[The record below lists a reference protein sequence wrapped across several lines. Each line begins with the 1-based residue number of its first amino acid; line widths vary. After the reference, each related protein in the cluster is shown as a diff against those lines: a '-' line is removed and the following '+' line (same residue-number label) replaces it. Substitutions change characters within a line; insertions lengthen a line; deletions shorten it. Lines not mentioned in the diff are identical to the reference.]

1 MKIYVN
7 NLTID
12 TVEDDIRKAFGA
24 FGEVDRVNIA
34 RSSVDGLSRGFGFV
48 DVVTDADGRAMI
60 SGMNGSELLGHTLK
74 VNQARKKTD
83 K

>member
-7 NLTID
+7 NLTSD

-24 FGEVDRVNIA
+24 FGEVERVNIA
-34 RSSVDGLSRGFGFV
+34 RSSVDGTSRGFGFV
-48 DVVTDADGRAMI
+48 DVATEADGRAMI
-60 SGMNGSELLGHTLK
+60 SGMNGSDLMGHTLK
-74 VNQARKKTD
+74 VNQARRKTG